1 MGMGPAVLDMA
12 TGECSYNAPEFL
24 LALQASIEMSRY
36 YDLPNWGYA
45 GTTDAQIPDEQAV
58 FEAGLETFIAA
69 MAGSNLNHDVGY
81 MDFGRTG
88 SLELMVI
95 MDEVIDQVR
104 RLARGIPVD
113 DDTLALDVIGEAG
126 FEGDFLTHPHTLKHL
141 RRTQWRPQLFSRTGY
156 DQWHTAGGTS
166 LLERAQKRLQDILRN
181 HQPVPIPARQAR
193 EIQTIID
200 QFAN

>member
-1 MGMGPAVLDMA
+1 MA

-24 LALQASIEMSRY
+24 LSLQASIEMSCY

-58 FEAGLETFIAA
+58 FEAGLETFVAA

-95 MDEVIDQVR
+95 LDEVIDQVR
-104 RLARGIPVD
+104 RLAQGIPVD
-113 DDTLALDVIGEAG
+113 DEMLALDAIREVG
-126 FEGDFLTHPHTLKHL
+126 FEGNFLTHPHTLKYL
-141 RRTQWRPQLFSRTGY
+141 RQTQWRPKLLSRMGY
-156 DQWHTAGGTS
+156 EEWHSAGGLS
-166 LLERAQKRLQDILRN
+166 LLERSRTKLQNILQD
-181 HQPVPIPARQAR
+181 HQPVPMPAKQAR
-193 EIQTIID
+193 EIQKIVD
-200 QFAN
+200 QFKI